1 MVMVSSETELDR
13 NPNKEFKIMIITM
26 FKEIRE
32 DKNYQMN
39 SQRNKWTLEIIKRWK
54 SNSISLEILKENKIK
69 IPEIKVLTSHS
80 KKFLENLTNR
90 MECENRIE

>member
-13 NPNKEFKIMIITM
+13 NPDKEFKIMIITM

-69 IPEIKVLTSHS
+69 ILEIKVLTSHS